1 MKSKFLSFFMTVALI
16 ITIMPQMVLGA
27 NGPCSDEYPPAYVGL
42 FSESASKYIFSNFSQ
57 DKVEKVN
64 GVTYD
69 KKTNTLTL
77 NNVKMQAY
85 NLVTNVM
92 GDDFKVVVKGENQ
105 LRAILI
111 WGDGYGGNLTVS
123 GNGKLIINK
132 NKKQKSAISMY
143 AEGTKGLLTIEKS
156 VNLEAYSQKGAPVI
170 ETVSASNGEP
180 AKAIA
185 IKGKTSAK
193 VNVKQVKEK
202 YQIPVS
208 VKAYRTEDRY
218 QLAKFEKDDRYYGG
232 NAKYDNMGEETGEY
246 QMYEMLQDESIE
258 EGNIVWVAKP
268 IETQSSIKPEK
279 NGYTRVVENGQNAKF
294 NEVIIMDTFRE
305 TYLSMYH
312 STADGKDYGVYTV
325 TYINDENP
333 AGIPKYTIYTVKDD
347 SILGKVAT
355 PVEGKVQLLKL
366 PEDFEQKIEGEYYS
380 YNYSVGLEKLAIT
393 GDTQTAP
400 TVKKIGTAKIKKAKN
415 NKKKAVSVTWG
426 KVNNARKY
434 QLQYSLNKKFA
445 NNKKYKTKTITT
457 AKTKANIRKLKK
469 KKTYYFRVRG
479 VNGKNVGKWS
489 AVKRVKVNK

>member
-1 MKSKFLSFFMTVALI
+1 MKSKILSFFMTVALI

-185 IKGKTSAK
+185 IKGKISAK

-400 TVKKIGTAKIKKAKN
+400 TVKKIGTAKIKKE
-415 NKKKAVSVTWG
+415 
-426 KVNNARKY
+426 
-434 QLQYSLNKKFA
+434 
-445 NNKKYKTKTITT
+445 KTI
-457 AKTKANIRKLKK
+457 KRKL
-469 KKTYYFRVRG
+469 
-479 VNGKNVGKWS
+479 
-489 AVKRVKVNK
+489 

>member
-1 MKSKFLSFFMTVALI
+1 MAVALI

-27 NGPCSDEYPPAYVGL
+27 NGPCSEEYPPAYVGL
-42 FSESASKYIFSNFSQ
+42 FSENTSKYIFSTFSQ

-92 GDDFKVVVKGENQ
+92 GDDFKVVIKGENQ

-111 WGDGYGGNLTVS
+111 WGDGYGGNLTIS

-143 AEGTKGLLTIEKS
+143 AEGTKGLLTIEKN
-156 VNLEAYSQKGAPVI
+156 VNLELYSQKGAPVI
-170 ETVSASNGEP
+170 ETVSASNGDSG
-180 AKAIA
+180 KAIA

-268 IETQSSIKPEK
+268 IETQSSIKPEN
-279 NGYTRVVENGQNAKF
+279 NGYTRVVENGQDAKF

-333 AGIPKYTIYTVKDD
+333 AEIQKYTIYTVKDD

-366 PEDFEQKIEGEYYS
+366 PDDFEQKIEGEYYS

-400 TVKKIGTAKIKKAKN
+400 TVKKIGTAKIKTAKN

-426 KVNNARKY
+426 KLNNARKY

-445 NNKKYKTKTITT
+445 KNKKYKTKTITT
-457 AKTKANIRKLKK
+457 AKTKANISKLKK

>member
-1 MKSKFLSFFMTVALI
+1 MLDYFQKVLQNIFFLI
-16 ITIMPQMVLGA
+16 
-27 NGPCSDEYPPAYVGL
+27 
-42 FSESASKYIFSNFSQ
+42 SQ

-457 AKTKANIRKLKK
+457 AKTKANISKLKK
-469 KKTYYFRVRG
+469 KKIYYFRVRG

>member
-1 MKSKFLSFFMTVALI
+1 M
-16 ITIMPQMVLGA
+16 
-27 NGPCSDEYPPAYVGL
+27 
-42 FSESASKYIFSNFSQ
+42 
-57 DKVEKVN
+57 
-64 GVTYD
+64 
-69 KKTNTLTL
+69 
-77 NNVKMQAY
+77 
-85 NLVTNVM
+85 
-92 GDDFKVVVKGENQ
+92 VKGENQ

-457 AKTKANIRKLKK
+457 AKTKANISKLKK
-469 KKTYYFRVRG
+469 KKIYYFRVRG

>member
-1 MKSKFLSFFMTVALI
+1 MKSKILSFFMTVALI

-42 FSESASKYIFSNFSQ
+42 FSESTSKYIFSNFSQ
-57 DKVEKVN
+57 DKVEKVS

-77 NNVKMQAY
+77 NNVKMQEY

-92 GDDFKVVVKGENQ
+92 GDDFKVVIKGENQ

-111 WGDGYGGNLTVS
+111 WGDGYGGNLTIS

-143 AEGTKGLLTIEKS
+143 AEGTKGLLTIEKN
-156 VNLEAYSQKGAPVI
+156 VNLELYSQKGAPVI
-170 ETVSASNGEP
+170 ETVSASNGDLG
-180 AKAIA
+180 KAIA

-218 QLAKFEKDDRYYGG
+218 QLAKFEKDGKFYGG

-258 EGNIVWVAKP
+258 EGNVVWVAKP
-268 IETQSSIKPEK
+268 IETQSSIKPE
-279 NGYTRVVENGQNAKF
+279 NSGYKRVVENGQDAKF

-366 PEDFEQKIEGEYYS
+366 PDDFEQKIEGEYYS

-393 GDTQTAP
+393 GDTKTAP
-400 TVKKIGTAKIKKAKN
+400 PVKKIGTAKIKTAKN

-457 AKTKANIRKLKK
+457 AKTKANISKLKK

>member
-1 MKSKFLSFFMTVALI
+1 
-16 ITIMPQMVLGA
+16 
-27 NGPCSDEYPPAYVGL
+27 
-42 FSESASKYIFSNFSQ
+42 
-57 DKVEKVN
+57 
-64 GVTYD
+64 
-69 KKTNTLTL
+69 
-77 NNVKMQAY
+77 
-85 NLVTNVM
+85 
-92 GDDFKVVVKGENQ
+92 
-105 LRAILI
+105 
-111 WGDGYGGNLTVS
+111 
-123 GNGKLIINK
+123 
-132 NKKQKSAISMY
+132 MY

-170 ETVSASNGEP
+170 ETVSASNGEL

-268 IETQSSIKPEK
+268 IETQSSIKPEN
-279 NGYTRVVENGQNAKF
+279 NGYTRVVENGQDAKF

-333 AGIPKYTIYTVKDD
+333 AGIQKNTIYTVKDD

-366 PEDFEQKIEGEYYS
+366 PDDFEQKIEGEYYS

-400 TVKKIGTAKIKKAKN
+400 TVKKIGTAKIKTAKN

-426 KVNNARKY
+426 KVNNAKKY

>member
-1 MKSKFLSFFMTVALI
+1 
-16 ITIMPQMVLGA
+16 
-27 NGPCSDEYPPAYVGL
+27 
-42 FSESASKYIFSNFSQ
+42 
-57 DKVEKVN
+57 
-64 GVTYD
+64 
-69 KKTNTLTL
+69 
-77 NNVKMQAY
+77 
-85 NLVTNVM
+85 
-92 GDDFKVVVKGENQ
+92 
-105 LRAILI
+105 
-111 WGDGYGGNLTVS
+111 
-123 GNGKLIINK
+123 
-132 NKKQKSAISMY
+132 MY

-258 EGNIVWVAKP
+258 EGNILWVAKP